1 MPLLLHQPLLLLN
14 ASADHHLPW
23 RRSSPISSCQ
33 GAVAELALPQPWM
46 SLGHPSPISPR
57 PHPLAAAPSYSWWL
71 SLLPWMLVVLPSLV
85 LTSAPCVG
93 WPVAPA
99 LGLSS
104 ANSAPSIPARILLIG
119 PAQIILMPGRGT
131 TATAM
136 KPHCVAPSTC
146 STEYRSTCRPDLQPW
161 LRGRQTPLPST
172 LCLTLHQCDEMSERI
187 DDMRPEFD
195 SARLFD
201 VYFTHCDLVDD
212 VFVCA
217 STHCLKLHI
226 DGARIFHASA
236 ALGVLVDRLV
246 KAADSVLV
254 CLSKG
259 LGAPVGSVIVGS
271 KASID
276 KARILRKTLGGGMR
290 HVGVLCAAAHVAV
303 RDTVGKLADD
313 HKKAK
318 ALAVWVLKLLC
329 LVGFIFLEGLKKIEQ
344 ITVDSASV
352 ETNMFKLYKVR
363 SVLFGQ
369 KGIPYLNTYDGRT
382 MRYPDPLIKA
392 NDTIKIDLET
402 NKIMDFIKLY
412 LPFHGL
418 HQVIYLVRLNV
429 STNSSASDPSG
440 HAVLRPTLSFVGV
453 RYPLLSGP
461 AASNPSPEV
470 AFMPLRSEIPANAA
484 PAQTPAPEP
493 VGRLMDSVHK
503 VFYAVVEAAA
513 VRADNSHLG
522 DGPIHL
528 YQHVL
533 NAGDDMI
540 GVECLEEDCDG
551 KFAQKTT
558 ILENDYYCECARY
571 LIPILYVSV
580 ELVKALQAH
589 IINWDIHMFDEEIG
603 NTTQAGHQSME
614 PKDHHTIHPEFPT
627 KAFKAHKVYYLN
639 EGGKFDH
646 ADRLFQSIESA
657 YINRLSN
664 TSDVKELIPEFF
676 YMPEFL
682 ENSNSYH
689 LGVKQDGE
697 LIGDVALPP
706 WAKDSS
712 VAFLMT
718 VNLALQLCLALQRT
732 TSAYSYVAQLHNLKD
747 NNSSDEFDK
756 DSIESGDRS
765 LEELSWE
772 TLELLVVPHIFR

>member
-212 VFVCA
+212 VF
-217 STHCLKLHI
+217 
-226 DGARIFHASA
+226 
-236 ALGVLVDRLV
+236 
-246 KAADSVLV
+246 
-254 CLSKG
+254 
-259 LGAPVGSVIVGS
+259 
-271 KASID
+271 
-276 KARILRKTLGGGMR
+276 
-290 HVGVLCAAAHVAV
+290 
-303 RDTVGKLADD
+303 
-313 HKKAK
+313 
-318 ALAVWVLKLLC
+318 
-329 LVGFIFLEGLKKIEQ
+329 
-344 ITVDSASV
+344 
-352 ETNMFKLYKVR
+352 FKLYKVR

-429 STNSSASDPSG
+429 STNS
-440 HAVLRPTLSFVGV
+440 
-453 RYPLLSGP
+453 
-461 AASNPSPEV
+461 
-470 AFMPLRSEIPANAA
+470 
-484 PAQTPAPEP
+484 
-493 VGRLMDSVHK
+493 
-503 VFYAVVEAAA
+503 
-513 VRADNSHLG
+513 
-522 DGPIHL
+522 
-528 YQHVL
+528 
-533 NAGDDMI
+533 
-540 GVECLEEDCDG
+540 
-551 KFAQKTT
+551 
-558 ILENDYYCECARY
+558 
-571 LIPILYVSV
+571 
-580 ELVKALQAH
+580 
-589 IINWDIHMFDEEIG
+589 
-603 NTTQAGHQSME
+603 
-614 PKDHHTIHPEFPT
+614 
-627 KAFKAHKVYYLN
+627 
-639 EGGKFDH
+639 
-646 ADRLFQSIESA
+646 
-657 YINRLSN
+657 
-664 TSDVKELIPEFF
+664 
-676 YMPEFL
+676 
-682 ENSNSYH
+682 
-689 LGVKQDGE
+689 
-697 LIGDVALPP
+697 
-706 WAKDSS
+706 
-712 VAFLMT
+712 
-718 VNLALQLCLALQRT
+718 
-732 TSAYSYVAQLHNLKD
+732 
-747 NNSSDEFDK
+747 
-756 DSIESGDRS
+756 
-765 LEELSWE
+765 
-772 TLELLVVPHIFR
+772 